1 MAILDLIAEPCW
13 HDILT
18 EIYVNR
24 TSYENIMI
32 KFDMDETTL
41 KKTINV
47 AEASLKEQ
55 LIATEFLI
63 WHRPGTMKG
72 EKDTVVNLV
81 SIALGDVSGNLD
93 TTSSDD
99 ALAIA
104 INKFHEMDI
113 YEEVQEVLQI
123 KYPNMNPEA
132 MWNHFVNDQALACGM
147 SDDQLTVWIA
157 RYIDHESPASIAERL
172 GIRRSN
178 VDNLF
183 SRANK
188 VIEKHIRNWWKNQSI

>member
-1 MAILDLIAEPCW
+1 
-13 HDILT
+13 
-18 EIYVNR
+18 
-24 TSYENIMI
+24 
-32 KFDMDETTL
+32 MDETTL

-47 AEASLKEQ
+47 AEAALKEE

-63 WHRPGTMKG
+63 WHRPNTIKREKGT
-72 EKDTVVNLV
+72 TVNLV
-81 SIALGDVSGNLD
+81 TIALGDVSGNLN

-104 INKFHEMDI
+104 INKFHEPDI
-113 YEEVQEVLQI
+113 YEELQEVLQM
-123 KYPNMNPEA
+123 KYPNMNPEM
-132 MWNHFVNDQALACGM
+132 MWNHFVNNQALACGM

-157 RYIDHESPASIAERL
+157 RYIDHESPTSIAERL

-183 SRANK
+183 CRANK
-188 VIEKHIRNWWKNQSI
+188 LLEDNIRNWWKTHSI